1 MLKNGA
7 VCVPQ
12 VLDGIRGIPLGLIVF
27 FHVKTLICSS
37 EDVRD
42 GPLWTIA
49 PEFTRCVLFLLTKG
63 K

>member
-1 MLKNGA
+1 MLENGA
-7 VCVPQ
+7 VHVPQ
-12 VLDGIRGIPLGLIVF
+12 FLDWIRGIPLGLIVF
-27 FHVKTLICSS
+27 FHVKTLICSP

-49 PEFTRCVLFLLTKG
+49 PEFTRCDLFLLIKG